1 MASFTVPYTDH
12 QIEVDTGRRVVM
24 LYRDAWNRESSGTP
38 DETYDFDALRA
49 DSGLMEFLT
58 GMLAGNDAADLER
71 LVWSASPPGTVG

>member
-1 MASFTVPYTDH
+1 MASFTVPFTDH

-49 DSGLMEFLT
+49 DRGLMEQLT
-58 GMLAGNDAADLER
+58 GMLTGNDAAQLQR
-71 LVWSASPPGTVG
+71 LVWSPPGGGG